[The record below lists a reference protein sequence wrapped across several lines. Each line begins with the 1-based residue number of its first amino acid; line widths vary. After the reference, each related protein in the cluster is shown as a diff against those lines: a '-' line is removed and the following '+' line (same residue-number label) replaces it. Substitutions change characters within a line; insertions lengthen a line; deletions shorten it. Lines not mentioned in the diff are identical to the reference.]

1 MTKNTGHH
9 ETEIDEAANSP
20 PSSPPHLPTRPKV
33 SEILRIIQ
41 VGDHEAELLVR
52 WSNRNSPE
60 WVPGSALANSDAIT
74 TEDLQKFLDTHEI
87 EFESLPGRLE
97 ESSAEQAE
105 NLRSLSNESSA
116 LAEGSEVAGKIPGGE
131 KPAEVTVES
140 HVDATSTQ
148 EGADHVLGDGVT
160 SDVAGAVGGCASA
173 VPASSGDDATKEGRA
188 LDDSVAQ
195 GGGVDEV
202 GLMGDS
208 ANLQASA
215 SETGELDDTGKGV
228 ASAVPESSGQAL
240 GEVVT
245 EGKTAGGEGA
255 GAHVETEP
263 GEQVHESLVWATAT
277 LQDISLLSSY
287 WELAYAGADVSPDCE
302 LLFFQISKGC
312 L

>member
-1 MTKNTGHH
+1 MRAMLWVMG
-9 ETEIDEAANSP
+9 
-20 PSSPPHLPTRPKV
+20 
-33 SEILRIIQ
+33 LR
-41 VGDHEAELLVR
+41 LR
-52 WSNRNSPE
+52 
-60 WVPGSALANSDAIT
+60 
-74 TEDLQKFLDTHEI
+74 
-87 EFESLPGRLE
+87 GR
-97 ESSAEQAE
+97 S
-105 NLRSLSNESSA
+105 R
-116 LAEGSEVAGKIPGGE
+116 AGAVE
-131 KPAEVTVES
+131 KPAEVTLEMR
-140 HVDATSTQ
+140 VDATSTQ
-148 EGADHVLGDGVT
+148 EGVDDVLGDRVT

-173 VPASSGDDATKEGRA
+173 VPASSGDDATEEGRG

-215 SETGELDDTGKGV
+215 SETGELDGTGV

-277 LQDISLLSSY
+277 LQDIDLLSSY

>member
-1 MTKNTGHH
+1 MSTKNTGHH
-9 ETEIDEAANSP
+9 ETEIDEASSP
-20 PSSPPHLPTRPKV
+20 PSSPPHLPARPKV
-33 SEILRIIQ
+33 SEILRIRQ
-41 VGDHEAELLVR
+41 VGDNEPELLVH
-52 WSNRNSPE
+52 WSNRNSPD
-60 WVPGSALANSDAIT
+60 WVTGSALANSDAIS
-74 TEDLQKFLDTHEI
+74 TEDLQNFLETHEI
-87 EFESLPGRLE
+87 EFLSLPGRLE

-131 KPAEVTVES
+131 KPAEVTVEP
-140 HVDATSTQ
+140 HVDATSTKQ
-148 EGADHVLGDGVT
+148 GADGVLGDGVT
-160 SDVAGAVGGCASA
+160 SDDAGAVGGCASA
-173 VPASSGDDATKEGRA
+173 MPASSGDDATKEGRA

-215 SETGELDDTGKGV
+215 SETGELDGTGKGV

-277 LQDISLLSSY
+277 LQEISLLSSY